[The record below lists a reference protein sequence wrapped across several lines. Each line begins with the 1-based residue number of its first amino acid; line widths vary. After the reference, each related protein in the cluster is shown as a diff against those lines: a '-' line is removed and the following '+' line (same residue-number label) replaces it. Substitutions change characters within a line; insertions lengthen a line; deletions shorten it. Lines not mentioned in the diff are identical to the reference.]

1 MKRILFLVMIMVCAL
16 NMGAQTYL
24 DHLQT
29 HEVGKGTVTVH
40 ESQDI
45 DKLVNGTCPNV
56 IQTGKNSTTKAEKKD
71 LSTEKTET
79 TKKVPI
85 QIEDDHSISSVDTS
99 KKIMRNG
106 YKVTGYRVQVF
117 AGGNSRKDKTKAETI
132 SNNIKA
138 LFPGQPVY
146 CHFYSPR
153 WICRM
158 GNFRTHQEAEAYLIK
173 VRAAG
178 YPQASIVKGQI
189 TVTD

>member
-1 MKRILFLVMIMVCAL
+1 MVCAL
-16 NMGAQTYL
+16 NASAQTYL

-29 HEVGKGTVTVH
+29 HEAGKGIVTVH
-40 ESQDI
+40 ESQEI

-56 IQTGKNSTTKAEKKD
+56 APAKKSSSAAKTEKKD
-71 LSTEKTET
+71 IVTEKTDSQ
-79 TKKVPI
+79 KKAQSQSNEPLDI
-85 QIEDDHSISSVDTS
+85 TSVDSS

-106 YKVTGYRVQVF
+106 YKITGYRVQVF
-117 AGGNSRKDKTKAETI
+117 AGGNSRKDKQKAESI

-158 GNFRTHQEAEAYLIK
+158 GNFRTYQEAEEYLGK
-173 VRAAG
+173 VRSLG
-178 YPQASIVKGQI
+178 YNQASIVKGQI
-189 TVTD
+189 TVTN

>member
-1 MKRILFLVMIMVCAL
+1 MVWAL
-16 NMGAQTYL
+16 NAGAQTYL

-40 ESQDI
+40 ESQEI

-56 IQTGKNSTTKAEKKD
+56 AQPKKATPKAEKK
-71 LSTEKTET
+71 ET
-79 TKKVPI
+79 ASENKDVKRSPEQSNEETDI
-85 QIEDDHSISSVDTS
+85 TTVDTS

-106 YKVTGYRVQVF
+106 YKVTGYRVQVY
-117 AGGNSRKDKTKAETI
+117 AGGNSRKDKIQAENI
-132 SNNIKA
+132 STNIKA

-158 GNFRTHQEAEAYLIK
+158 GNYRTYEEAQEYLTR
-173 VRAAG
+173 VRALG
-178 YPQASIVKGQI
+178 YSQASIVKGQI
-189 TVTD
+189 TVTN